1 MKRSALIGLLIA
13 ASTIF
18 GIANPAN
25 AAQNKDQIKQQIIDV
40 SIEEYPGNCPCP
52 YNSMRNGR
60 QCGGRSAWSK
70 EGGYAPICYK
80 KEVTDEMVE
89 EWEAGQSQ
97 N

>member
-1 MKRSALIGLLIA
+1 MKFKTIPSLLFAVATLFSAV
-13 ASTIF
+13 
-18 GIANPAN
+18 NPAN
-25 AAQNKDQIKQQIIDV
+25 ASSSKDEIKQQIIDA
-40 SIEEYPGNCPCP
+40 SIESYPGNCPCP

-89 EWEAGQSQ
+89 EWQASHAS
-97 N
+97 